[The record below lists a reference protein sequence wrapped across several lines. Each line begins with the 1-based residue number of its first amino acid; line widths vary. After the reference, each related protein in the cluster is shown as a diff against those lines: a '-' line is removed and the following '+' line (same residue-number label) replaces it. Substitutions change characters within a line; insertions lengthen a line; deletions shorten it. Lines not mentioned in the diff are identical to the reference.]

1 MNMDLYI
8 YYRVKSGRHALL
20 QSKISAMQARI
31 ASEHGVLTALK
42 RRPEEENGQQTW
54 MEIYHAIPEG
64 FDRVLAPLVI
74 EAELAT
80 LIDGERHLE
89 YFMDLSPCA

>member
-1 MNMDLYI
+1 MDLYI
-8 YYRVKSGRHALL
+8 YYRVKTGREALL
-20 QSKISAMQARI
+20 QSRISALQARI
-31 ASEHGVLTALK
+31 ASEHGVLGALK
-42 RRPEEENGQQTW
+42 RRPEEQDGQQTW
-54 MEIYHAIPEG
+54 MEIYHAIPDG
-64 FDRVLAPLVI
+64 FHRVLAPLVI